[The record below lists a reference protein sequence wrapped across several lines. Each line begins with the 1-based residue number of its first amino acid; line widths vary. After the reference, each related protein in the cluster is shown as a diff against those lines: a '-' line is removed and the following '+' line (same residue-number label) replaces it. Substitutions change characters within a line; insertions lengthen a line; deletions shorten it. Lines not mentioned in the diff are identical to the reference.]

1 MSRNFEQLENLV
13 RKFFSAPDVV
23 EEYSQVGLFPSEE
36 MIVDRFL
43 RLRSRVLDVGCGAG
57 RMAIGLSKKG
67 FKLSGIDLVPG
78 MIERAK
84 CLAEMHYAQI
94 DFQVMDAGDIKFDEE
109 TFENVIST
117 FNVFDQIPGREKR
130 EKVLRGIFK
139 ICKAGGY
146 FILGSRSG
154 CSPRRMLAWPWIFVI
169 YILEKFV
176 KGHNYELGDKRWRGE
191 YYHYLSPFYL
201 KKLCKHIGF
210 DLVYFNSEKR
220 LVKGK
225 RANWLTNFSGD
236 RMLLYVF
243 RKS

>member
-1 MSRNFEQLENLV
+1 MNRNFEQLENFV
-13 RKFFSAPDVV
+13 RKFFSDPDVI
-23 EEYSQVGLFPSEE
+23 EEYSQVGLYPSEE
-36 MIVDRFL
+36 MIVERFV
-43 RLRSRVLDVGCGAG
+43 RLGSTVLDVGCGAG
-57 RMAIGLSKKG
+57 RTAIALSKKG
-67 FKLSGIDLVPG
+67 YKLSGIDLVPG

-84 CLAEMHYAQI
+84 RLSEVHNVEI
-94 DFQVMDAGDIKFDEE
+94 DFQVMDAGNIEFDEE

-130 EKVLRGIFK
+130 EKVLRDIFK

-154 CSPRRMLAWPWIFVI
+154 CSPQRMLVWPWIFLI
-169 YILEKFV
+169 YMFEKFV
-176 KGHNYELGDKRWRGE
+176 KRHDYELGDKRLRGE
-191 YYHYLSPFYL
+191 YYHYLSPPYL

-220 LVKGK
+220 LLEGK

-243 RKS
+243 RKP